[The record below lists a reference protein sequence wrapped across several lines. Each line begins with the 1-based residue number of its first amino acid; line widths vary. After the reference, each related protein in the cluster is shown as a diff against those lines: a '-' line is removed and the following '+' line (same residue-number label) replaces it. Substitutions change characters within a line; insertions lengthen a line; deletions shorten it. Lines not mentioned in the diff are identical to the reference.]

1 MHTLD
6 FGNFLKENKGSGIKV
21 SAELED
27 TVMRNTGIIMGKFPF
42 FGELIYKL
50 KLMYTERVQT
60 WATDGRHIFINPKF
74 TEPMSDRQVRFVMCH
89 EIMHNVMGHFD
100 RINTRDPELWNIAAD
115 LEINPLLVDESL
127 LTKDELVN
135 GLHGLYEDKYL
146 GMSAETIYDALL
158 KDPQMQNKMKGKGNK
173 FDKVISPQEGSSI
186 SGDSTPVSGTYD
198 EGEDGEDEGKGKG
211 KGKEGDEEK
220 KKGKPGEGEGE
231 GAGEEG
237 DEEGAGG
244 GGDEGEDS
252 EEKAKKKEEAKKML
266 DKMGKDSDL
275 LRDWQ
280 DAAAS
285 AAQKAGNRM
294 GDALRNK
301 ISELRKAKINWKEE
315 LKKYIGR
322 ALSGNKFQLP
332 ARRHLYRKMYV
343 RGIKRNYDAIDSIV
357 VCIDTSGSVNQD
369 QIVSFLS
376 EVKSIIELKKPKT
389 ADVIYF
395 DHDVQSVDEL
405 RNVKKIF
412 DLNKI
417 KGGGGTAF
425 EPPLEW
431 IEKNI
436 VKKGRNVNLVVFFT
450 DGYANLNLKR
460 PSYVDKFI
468 WVITDDI
475 DVPAPKFDEEDDVRV
490 NIKSKRIKLP
500 WGARLD
506 ISTADIK

>member
-1 MHTLD
+1 
-6 FGNFLKENKGSGIKV
+6 
-21 SAELED
+21 
-27 TVMRNTGIIMGKFPF
+27 
-42 FGELIYKL
+42 
-50 KLMYTERVQT
+50 
-60 WATDGRHIFINPKF
+60 
-74 TEPMSDRQVRFVMCH
+74 
-89 EIMHNVMGHFD
+89 
-100 RINTRDPELWNIAAD
+100 
-115 LEINPLLVDESL
+115 
-127 LTKDELVN
+127 
-135 GLHGLYEDKYL
+135 
-146 GMSAETIYDALL
+146 
-158 KDPQMQNKMKGKGNK
+158 
-173 FDKVISPQEGSSI
+173 
-186 SGDSTPVSGTYD
+186 
-198 EGEDGEDEGKGKG
+198 
-211 KGKEGDEEK
+211 
-220 KKGKPGEGEGE
+220 
-231 GAGEEG
+231 
-237 DEEGAGG
+237 
-244 GGDEGEDS
+244 
-252 EEKAKKKEEAKKML
+252 
-266 DKMGKDSDL
+266 
-275 LRDWQ
+275 
-280 DAAAS
+280 
-285 AAQKAGNRM
+285 
-294 GDALRNK
+294 
-301 ISELRKAKINWKEE
+301 
-315 LKKYIGR
+315 
-322 ALSGNKFQLP
+322 
-332 ARRHLYRKMYV
+332 MYV

-475 DVPAPKFDEEDDVRV
+475 DVPTPKFDEEDDVRV